1 MLSSK
6 IVIIAI
12 NISDFCVAYYFYFH
26 KQGNLEKMC
35 RTLEDQL
42 SEIKSKSD
50 EGARQVNDLSAQRA
64 RLQTENGELGRQVEE
79 KDALVSQLSR
89 SKQAFTQQIEELK
102 RLNEEEVKV
111 LIPVNDMKKLEYIT
125 LFCEALNEH
134 HSLFTNRPRMPWP
147 TLFSLHA
154 TTATF

>member
-1 MLSSK
+1 
-6 IVIIAI
+6 
-12 NISDFCVAYYFYFH
+12 
-26 KQGNLEKMC
+26 MC

-50 EGARQVNDLSAQRA
+50 EGVRQVNDLGAQRA

-79 KDALVSQLSR
+79 KDALVSQLTR

-111 LIPVNDMKKLEYIT
+111 LIPVNYLMMKLDYIT
-125 LFCEALNEH
+125 HIL
-134 HSLFTNRPRMPWP
+134 
-147 TLFSLHA
+147 
-154 TTATF
+154 